1 MKPMLEVVVNKTI
14 VMECDRNTRLPGKQR
29 EFLDKMD
36 FDMDEGI
43 RFDGKYYEHPD
54 ALQRGKYIAMHLIR
68 AIQTNNRG
76 MINAMCAYLVNR
88 LPSLNQI
95 ATEENNG
102 EVTINLRFD
111 NAE

>member
-1 MKPMLEVVVNKTI
+1 MKPMLEVIVNKTV
-14 VMECDRNTRLPGKQR
+14 VMEYDRNVRLPGKQR

-36 FDMDEGI
+36 FDMDQGI
-43 RFDGKYYEHPD
+43 CFDGKCHVQPD
-54 ALQRGKYIAMHLIR
+54 VLQRGKYIAMNLTQ

-95 ATEENNG
+95 TAEESNG
-102 EVTINLRFD
+102 AVTINLRFD
-111 NAE
+111 EPK